1 MAPKPDTFEYTVAM
15 VCALALEMAA
25 TTAMLDEV
33 YGKPEWQDPRDKNN
47 YTLGRIGQH
56 YVVIACLPE
65 GVYGMTA
72 ATSLITW
79 MISSF
84 RNIKF
89 ALIVGIG
96 GGVPSVSHDIRLG
109 DVVVSKPRG
118 TSPGIVQYD
127 FGKAVNGEIIA
138 NSSLDMPPK
147 VLLTAM
153 SSLAAGHMMTGNKIS
168 IHVSKMLERYPRM
181 KEKFSYPGTDKDL
194 LYEADYGHTAD
205 TPTCDQCD
213 SGKLVPRAT
222 RKNTEPAIFYGTI
235 GSGNLVIKDGVMRDR
250 LAKENNNIL
259 CFEMEAAGLMGQL
272 PCLVIRGICD
282 YADAHK
288 NKAWQEYAAA
298 AAAAY
303 AKELLCAVPSRDIS
317 VEVISPTLALRTS
330 FKASS
335 NVQVSAAEVQTP
347 PSPSFILTDRF
358 HLKDSISLA
367 SLVLDRRYPNQD
379 YFSSSM
385 ISLQKGEDFS
395 VSIDQNFN
403 EFVGAC
409 AKSSPV
415 FKKALAKL
423 FLPPSTKGVEGD
435 IQIMSKQSSVYTLLQ
450 PRTLFK
456 NISST
461 TEFQDWLGDAWARR
475 KPLYF
480 VVGYRTVT
488 DAQFIGKEIKSPQN
502 RRLSRNLS
510 YKPRYDTDGE
520 RIYAIC
526 FRKVKFE
533 RTSEGTVQVLG
544 STNRWRVFNKQRG
557 ANSELEQVISADLCE
572 DDEVGT
578 NDFGVFPTQN
588 RGELWTGF

>member
-1 MAPKPDTFEYTVAM
+1 MSRASVCESTLHHRFGNARAAYTMAPKPDTFEYTVAM

-213 SGKLVPRAT
+213 SGKL
-222 RKNTEPAIFYGTI
+222 
-235 GSGNLVIKDGVMRDR
+235 
-250 LAKENNNIL
+250 
-259 CFEMEAAGLMGQL
+259 
-272 PCLVIRGICD
+272 
-282 YADAHK
+282 
-288 NKAWQEYAAA
+288 
-298 AAAAY
+298 
-303 AKELLCAVPSRDIS
+303 
-317 VEVISPTLALRTS
+317 
-330 FKASS
+330 
-335 NVQVSAAEVQTP
+335 
-347 PSPSFILTDRF
+347 
-358 HLKDSISLA
+358 
-367 SLVLDRRYPNQD
+367 
-379 YFSSSM
+379 
-385 ISLQKGEDFS
+385 KGEDFS